1 MRLCS
6 AVKRGEASTVTM
18 VQLGS
23 TWPSASEAG
32 TGGYSATHKG
42 HTLTVPSP
50 LQKAGLMDAVQAC
63 CALTVTSPHAKQ
75 ATGCGCLV

>member
-32 TGGYSATHKG
+32 TVGYSATSTG
-42 HTLTVPSP
+42 HNPTIPSP
-50 LQKAGLMDAVQAC
+50 LQQPTGLMMQCRLAV
-63 CALTVTSPHAKQ
+63 L
-75 ATGCGCLV
+75 